1 MTGSS
6 FDVLGQGVVARRR
19 WRGRWLT
26 DAVSGTLLVAVCV
39 ALWVGLLASVAR
51 PDLAGQ
57 PKAPPE
63 LRL

>member
-1 MTGSS
+1 MTGST
-6 FDVLGQGVVARRR
+6 FDVLGQGVAARRR
-19 WRGRWLT
+19 WRGRWLA
-26 DAVSGTLLVAVCV
+26 DAVSGALLVAVCV

-51 PDLAGQ
+51 PDLAAQ

>member
-19 WRGRWLT
+19 WRGRWLA

-39 ALWVGLLASVAR
+39 TLWIGLLASVAR
-51 PDLAGQ
+51 PDLTDRPTASGS
-57 PKAPPE
+57 
-63 LRL
+63 LRH